1 MTTAIDADTP
11 APVLTPGGGPAR
23 RNRSLKQVD
32 FWTFVSLA
40 LLVLF
45 GLFLIYPLWGVL
57 KESVVSG
64 EGEFTLEYFVDF
76 FAKSYYF
83 STIFN
88 SFILSIA
95 VTAVA
100 LLIGIPFSYF
110 YTYVKLR
117 GQKLLFVGAVLSC
130 MSAPFIGAYSWI
142 LLLGRNGLVTSTI
155 KSVFPWI
162 DVPSIYGFGGL
173 VLVLSLKLFPL
184 VSVYMNGA
192 FRSIDNSLVEA
203 ASLMGSTGL
212 KRILTVSLRLTV
224 PTMLAASLLVFMR
237 TFADFGTPLLIGE
250 GFRTFTV
257 EIYNQYLGESGGNH
271 NFAAAIG
278 IIGVIVT
285 AVVFW
290 FQKYAAGKFTFTLK
304 SSAPVV
310 RVKPRGIRG
319 ALIYVYMYALVG
331 LSILPQFYVMY
342 LSFRNSNASVFL
354 DGYSFANYELAMDR
368 LLVRST
374 LNTIWFGTISM
385 AIIVVI
391 SVLIAYLV
399 VRRSNV
405 VNNFL
410 DTMAMIPYIL
420 PGAVIGIALVI
431 AFNGQPLVLTGTAA
445 IMILALVIRRMPY
458 TIRSATATLMHIP
471 MSMEEASRSLGA
483 SKFKTFRKIT
493 VPMMANGITSGAI
506 LSFVAIVTEMAAGII
521 LYNNQT
527 ITLTMSA
534 YVAIARGNYGLACA
548 FATVL
553 TVLTAI
559 VLFVYLRFTREEDVT
574 M

>member
-1 MTTAIDADTP
+1 MSAT
-11 APVLTPGGGPAR
+11 LTPGVEAPAATPR
-23 RNRSLKQVD
+23 AKKGLKQPD
-32 FWTFVSLA
+32 FWTIVSLA
-40 LLVLF
+40 LLLLF
-45 GLFLIYPLWGVL
+45 GAFLIYPLFGVL
-57 KESVVSG
+57 KESVVNG
-64 EGEFTLEYFVDF
+64 EGDFTLEYFVTF

-83 STIFN
+83 QTITN
-88 SFILSIA
+88 SFVLSIA
-95 VTAVA
+95 VTLVSLA
-100 LLIGIPFSYF
+100 IGIPFSYF
-110 YTYVKLR
+110 YTYFKLR
-117 GQKLLFVGAVLSC
+117 GQKLLFIGAVLSC
-130 MSAPFIGAYSWI
+130 MSAPFIGAYAWI
-142 LLLGRNGLVTSTI
+142 LLMGRSGLVTQVMGAI
-155 KSVFPWI
+155 LPWI
-162 DVPSIYGFGGL
+162 EMGSIYGFGGL

-192 FRSIDNSLVEA
+192 FRSIDNSLLEA
-203 ASLMGSTGL
+203 ASLMGSSGL
-212 KRILTVSLRLTV
+212 KRIMFVTLRLTV

-257 EIYNQYLGESGGNH
+257 EIYNQYLGEAGGNH

-278 IIGVIVT
+278 MIGVFVT

-290 FQKYAAGKFTFTLK
+290 FQKYAAGKFSFTLK
-304 SSAPVV
+304 ASSPIV
-310 RVKPRGIRG
+310 RVKPRGIG
-319 ALIYVYMYALVG
+319 GVFIYVYMYALVG
-331 LSILPQFYVMY
+331 LALLPQIYVMY

-354 DGYSFANYELAMDR
+354 PGYSFDNYVLAMDR
-368 LLVRST
+368 LLIRST
-374 LNTIWFGTISM
+374 LNTLWFGFISM
-385 AIIVVI
+385 VIIIVL

-399 VRRSNV
+399 VRRSNA

-431 AFNGQPLVLTGTAA
+431 AFNGAPLALTGTAA

-534 YVAIARGNYGLACA
+534 YVAITRGNYGLACA

-553 TVLTAI
+553 TVLTAL
-559 VLFVYLRFTREEDVT
+559 VLLVYLRFTREEDVK

>member
-1 MTTAIDADTP
+1 MSAT
-11 APVLTPGGGPAR
+11 LTPGVEAPAATPR
-23 RNRSLKQVD
+23 KKRELKQVD
-32 FWTFVSLA
+32 FWTIVSLA
-40 LLVLF
+40 LLALF
-45 GLFLIYPLWGVL
+45 GVFLIYPLWQVL
-57 KESVVSG
+57 KESVVNG
-64 EGEFTLEYFVDF
+64 EGEFTLQYFVDF

-83 STIFN
+83 STIYN
-88 SFILSIA
+88 SFVLSIA
-95 VTAVA
+95 VTLVS

-110 YTYVKLR
+110 YTYFKLR
-117 GQKLLFVGAVLSC
+117 GQKLLFIGAVLSC
-130 MSAPFIGAYSWI
+130 MSAPFIGAYAWI
-142 LLLGRNGLVTSTI
+142 LLMGRNGLVTQVMGTI
-155 KSVFPWI
+155 FPWLEMG
-162 DVPSIYGFGGL
+162 SIYGFGGL
-173 VLVLSLKLFPL
+173 VFVLSLKLFPL

-192 FRSIDNSLVEA
+192 FRSIDNSLLEA
-203 ASLMGSTGL
+203 ASLMGSSGL
-212 KRILTVSLRLTV
+212 KRILTVTLRLTV

-250 GFRTFTV
+250 GYRTFTV
-257 EIYNQYLGESGGNH
+257 EIYNQYLGETGTNH

-278 IIGVIVT
+278 VIGVVVT
-285 AVVFW
+285 AIVFW
-290 FQKYAAGKFTFTLK
+290 FQKYAAGKFSFTLK
-304 SSAPVV
+304 ASAPIQ
-310 RVKPRGIRG
+310 RIKPRGITSI
-319 ALIYVYMYALVG
+319 LIHLYMYVVVALAF
-331 LSILPQFYVMY
+331 LPQVYVMY

-354 DGYSFANYELAMDR
+354 DGYSFKNYENAMDR

-374 LNTIWFGTISM
+374 LNTLWFGTISM
-385 AIIVVI
+385 AIIIVL

-399 VRRSNV
+399 VRRSNF
-405 VNNFL
+405 VNGFI

-420 PGAVIGIALVI
+420 PGAVIGISLI
-431 AFNGQPLVLTGTAA
+431 LAFNGRPLALTGTAA
-445 IMILALVIRRMPY
+445 VMILALVIRRMPY

-483 SKFKTFRKIT
+483 SKLKTIRKIT

-534 YVAIARGNYGLACA
+534 YVAITRGNYGLACA
-548 FATVL
+548 FSTVL

-559 VLFVYLRFTREEDVT
+559 VLLVYLKFTREEDVK

>member
-1 MTTAIDADTP
+1 MSAT
-11 APVLTPGGGPAR
+11 LTPGVEAPAATPR
-23 RNRSLKQVD
+23 KKRELKQVD
-32 FWTFVSLA
+32 FWTIVSLA
-40 LLVLF
+40 LLALF
-45 GLFLIYPLWGVL
+45 GVFLIYPLWQVL
-57 KESVVSG
+57 KESVVNG
-64 EGEFTLEYFVDF
+64 EGEFTLQYFVDF

-83 STIFN
+83 STIYN
-88 SFILSIA
+88 SFVLSIA
-95 VTAVA
+95 VTLVS

-110 YTYVKLR
+110 YTYFKLR
-117 GQKLLFVGAVLSC
+117 GQKLLFIGAVLSC
-130 MSAPFIGAYSWI
+130 MSAPFIGAYAWI
-142 LLLGRNGLVTSTI
+142 LLMGRNGLVTQVMGTI
-155 KSVFPWI
+155 FPWI
-162 DVPSIYGFGGL
+162 EMGSIYGFGGL
-173 VLVLSLKLFPL
+173 VFVLSLKLFPL

-192 FRSIDNSLVEA
+192 FRSIDNSLLEA
-203 ASLMGSTGL
+203 ASLMGSSGL
-212 KRILTVSLRLTV
+212 KRILTVTLRLTV

-250 GFRTFTV
+250 GYRTFTV
-257 EIYNQYLGESGGNH
+257 EIYNQYLGETGTNH

-278 IIGVIVT
+278 VIGVVVT
-285 AVVFW
+285 AIVFW
-290 FQKYAAGKFTFTLK
+290 FQKYAAGKFSFTLK
-304 SSAPVV
+304 ASAPIQ
-310 RVKPRGIRG
+310 RIKPRGIKSI
-319 ALIYVYMYALVG
+319 LIHLYMYVVVALAF
-331 LSILPQFYVMY
+331 LPQVYVMY

-354 DGYSFANYELAMDR
+354 DGYSFKNYENAMDR

-374 LNTIWFGTISM
+374 LNTLWFGTISM
-385 AIIVVI
+385 AIIVVL

-399 VRRSNV
+399 VRRSNF
-405 VNNFL
+405 VNGFI

-420 PGAVIGIALVI
+420 PGAVIGISLI
-431 AFNGQPLVLTGTAA
+431 LAFNGQPLALTGTAA
-445 IMILALVIRRMPY
+445 VMILALVIRRMPY

-483 SKFKTFRKIT
+483 SKLKTFRKIT

-534 YVAIARGNYGLACA
+534 YVAITRGNYGLACA
-548 FATVL
+548 FSTVL

-559 VLFVYLRFTREEDVT
+559 VLLVYLKFTREEDVK

>member
-1 MTTAIDADTP
+1 MSAT
-11 APVLTPGGGPAR
+11 LTPGVEAPVQTPR
-23 RNRSLKQVD
+23 KKRELKQLD
-32 FWTFVSLA
+32 FWTIVTLA

-45 GLFLIYPLWGVL
+45 GAFLIFPLWQVL
-57 KESVVSG
+57 KESVVNG
-64 EGEFTLEYFVDF
+64 EGEFTLQYFVDF

-83 STIFN
+83 STIYN
-88 SFILSIA
+88 SFVLSIA
-95 VTAVA
+95 VTLVSLA
-100 LLIGIPFSYF
+100 IGIPFSYF
-110 YTYVKLR
+110 YTYFKLR
-117 GQKLLFVGAVLSC
+117 GQKLLFIGAVLSC
-130 MSAPFIGAYSWI
+130 MSAPFIGAYAWI
-142 LLLGRNGLVTSTI
+142 LLMGRNGLVTQIMGT
-155 KSVFPWI
+155 VFPWI
-162 DVPSIYGFGGL
+162 EMGSIYGFGGL
-173 VLVLSLKLFPL
+173 VFVLSLKLFPL

-192 FRSIDNSLVEA
+192 FRSIDNSLLEA
-203 ASLMGSTGL
+203 ASLMGSSGL
-212 KRILTVSLRLTV
+212 KRILTVTLRLTV

-250 GFRTFTV
+250 GYRTFTV
-257 EIYNQYLGESGGNH
+257 EIYNQYLGETGTNH

-278 IIGVIVT
+278 VIGVIVT
-285 AVVFW
+285 AIVFW
-290 FQKYAAGKFTFTLK
+290 FQKYAAGKFSFTLK
-304 SSAPVV
+304 ASAPIQ
-310 RVKPRGIRG
+310 RIKPRGLKSIG
-319 ALIYVYMYALVG
+319 MHVYMYVIVG
-331 LSILPQFYVMY
+331 LAFLPQIYVMY
-342 LSFRNSNASVFL
+342 LSFRKSNASVFL
-354 DGYSFANYELAMDR
+354 PGYSFQNYENAMDR

-374 LNTIWFGTISM
+374 LNTLWFGTISM
-385 AIIVVI
+385 AIIIVL

-399 VRRSNV
+399 VRRSNFA
-405 VNNFL
+405 NNFI

-420 PGAVIGIALVI
+420 PGAVIGIALI
-431 AFNGQPLVLTGTAA
+431 LAFNGQPLALTGTAA

-483 SKFKTFRKIT
+483 SKLKTFRKIT

-534 YVAIARGNYGLACA
+534 YVAITRGNYGLACA
-548 FATVL
+548 FSTVL

-559 VLFVYLRFTREEDVT
+559 VLLVYLKFTREEDVK

>member
-1 MTTAIDADTP
+1 MT
-11 APVLTPGGGPAR
+11 VLTPEKTGR
-23 RNRSLKQVD
+23 QKKSLTQPD
-32 FWTFVSLA
+32 FWTIVSLA
-40 LLVLF
+40 LLALF
-45 GLFLIYPLWGVL
+45 TLFLIYPLWEVL
-57 KESVVSG
+57 KESVVNG
-64 EGEFTLEYFVDF
+64 EGEFTLEYFVTF
-76 FAKSYYF
+76 FAKNYYF
-83 STIFN
+83 STIIN
-88 SFILSIA
+88 SFVLSIA
-95 VTAVA
+95 VTLVSLA
-100 LLIGIPFSYF
+100 IGIPFSYF
-110 YTYVKLR
+110 YTYFKLR
-117 GQKLLFVGAVLSC
+117 GQRMLFIGAVLSC
-130 MSAPFIGAYSWI
+130 MSAPFIGAYAWI
-142 LLLGRNGLVTSTI
+142 LLMGRSGLVTEVI
-155 KSVFPWI
+155 QAILPW
-162 DVPSIYGFGGL
+162 VEVGSIYGFGGL

-192 FRSIDNSLVEA
+192 FRSVDTSLLEA

-212 KRILTVSLRLTV
+212 RRILTVTLRLTV

-257 EIYNQYLGESGGNH
+257 EIYNQYLGETGTNH

-278 IIGVIVT
+278 VIGVVVT

-304 SSAPVV
+304 SSAPVI
-310 RVKPRGIRG
+310 RIKPRGLG
-319 ALIYVYMYALVG
+319 GVFIYVYMYALVG
-331 LSILPQFYVMY
+331 LAFLPQVYVMY
-342 LSFRNSNASVFL
+342 LSFRNSNSSVFL
-354 DGYSFANYELAMDR
+354 PGYSFDNYLQAMDR

-374 LNTIWFGTISM
+374 LNTLWFGTISM
-385 AIIVVI
+385 IIIIVI
-391 SVLIAYLV
+391 AVLIAYLV
-399 VRRSNV
+399 VRRSNA
-405 VNNFL
+405 VNNFI

-420 PGAVIGIALVI
+420 PGAVIGIGLVV
-431 AFNGQPLVLTGTAA
+431 AFNKQPLALTGTAA

-471 MSMEEASRSLGA
+471 MSMEEAARSLGA
-483 SKFKTFRKIT
+483 SKFKTFRAIT

-506 LSFVAIVTEMAAGII
+506 LSFVAIVTEMSAGII

-534 YVAIARGNYGLACA
+534 YVAITRGNYGLACA

-559 VLFVYLRFTREEDVT
+559 VLLVYLRFTREEDVK

>member
-1 MTTAIDADTP
+1 MSAT
-11 APVLTPGGGPAR
+11 LTPGVEAPAPKSR
-23 RNRSLKQVD
+23 AKREMKQLD
-32 FWTFVSLA
+32 FWTIVSLA

-45 GLFLIYPLWGVL
+45 GAFLIYPLFGVF
-57 KESVVSG
+57 KESVVNG
-64 EGEFTLEYFVDF
+64 EGEFTLQYFIDF

-83 STIFN
+83 STILN
-88 SFILSIA
+88 SFWLSIA
-95 VTAVA
+95 VTLVSLA
-100 LLIGIPFSYF
+100 IGIPFSYF
-110 YTYVKLR
+110 YTYFKLR
-117 GQKLLFVGAVLSC
+117 GQKLLFIGAVLSC
-130 MSAPFIGAYSWI
+130 MSAPFIGAYAWI
-142 LLLGRNGLVTSTI
+142 LLMGRNGLVTQI
-155 KSVFPWI
+155 MQAILPFI
-162 DVPSIYGFGGL
+162 EAGSIYGFGGL

-192 FRSIDNSLVEA
+192 FRSIDNSLLEA

-212 KRILTVSLRLTV
+212 RRILFVTLRLTV

-257 EIYNQYLGESGGNH
+257 EIYNQYLGEAGGNH

-278 IIGVIVT
+278 MIGVAVT
-285 AVVFW
+285 AIVFW
-290 FQKYAAGKFTFTLK
+290 FQKYAAGKFSFTLK
-304 SSAPVV
+304 ASAPIQ
-310 RVKPRGIRG
+310 RIAPRGLG
-319 ALIYVYMYALVG
+319 GFFIYLYMYALVG
-331 LSILPQFYVMY
+331 LAFLPQVYVMY

-354 DGYSFANYELAMDR
+354 PGYSFDNYVMAMDR

-374 LNTIWFGTISM
+374 LNTLWFGFISM
-385 AIIVVI
+385 VIIIVI

-399 VRRSNV
+399 VRRPNA

-431 AFNGQPLVLTGTAA
+431 AFNGQPLALTGTAV

-471 MSMEEASRSLGA
+471 MSMEEAARSLGA
-483 SKFKTFRKIT
+483 SKFKAFRRIT

-534 YVAIARGNYGLACA
+534 YVAITRGNYGLACA
-548 FATVL
+548 FSTVL

-559 VLFVYLRFTREEDVT
+559 VLLVYLRFTREEDVK

>member
-1 MTTAIDADTP
+1 MSAT
-11 APVLTPGGGPAR
+11 LTPGVEAPAATPR
-23 RNRSLKQVD
+23 KKRELKQVD
-32 FWTFVSLA
+32 FWTIVSLA
-40 LLVLF
+40 LLALF
-45 GLFLIYPLWGVL
+45 GVFLIYPLWQVL
-57 KESVVSG
+57 KESVVNG
-64 EGEFTLEYFVDF
+64 EGEFTLQYFVDF

-83 STIFN
+83 STIYN
-88 SFILSIA
+88 SFVLSIA
-95 VTAVA
+95 VTLVS

-110 YTYVKLR
+110 YTYFKLR
-117 GQKLLFVGAVLSC
+117 GQKLLFIGAVLSC
-130 MSAPFIGAYSWI
+130 MSAPFIGAYAWI
-142 LLLGRNGLVTSTI
+142 LLMGRNGLVTQVMGTI
-155 KSVFPWI
+155 FPWI
-162 DVPSIYGFGGL
+162 EMGSIYGFGGL
-173 VLVLSLKLFPL
+173 VFVLSLKLFPL

-192 FRSIDNSLVEA
+192 FRSIDNSLLEA
-203 ASLMGSTGL
+203 ASLMGSSGL
-212 KRILTVSLRLTV
+212 KRILTVTLRLTV

-250 GFRTFTV
+250 GYRTFTV
-257 EIYNQYLGESGGNH
+257 EIYNQYLGETGTNH

-278 IIGVIVT
+278 VIGVVVT
-285 AVVFW
+285 AIVFW
-290 FQKYAAGKFTFTLK
+290 FQKYAAGKFSFTLK
-304 SSAPVV
+304 ASAPIQ
-310 RVKPRGIRG
+310 RIKPRGIKSI
-319 ALIYVYMYALVG
+319 LIHLYMYVVVALAF
-331 LSILPQFYVMY
+331 LPQVYVMY

-354 DGYSFANYELAMDR
+354 DGYSFKNYENAMDR

-374 LNTIWFGTISM
+374 LNTLWFGTISM
-385 AIIVVI
+385 AIIIVL

-399 VRRSNV
+399 VRRSNF
-405 VNNFL
+405 VNGFI

-420 PGAVIGIALVI
+420 PGAVIGISLI
-431 AFNGQPLVLTGTAA
+431 LAFNGQPLALTGTAA
-445 IMILALVIRRMPY
+445 VMILALVIRRMPY

-483 SKFKTFRKIT
+483 SKLKTFRKIT

-534 YVAIARGNYGLACA
+534 YVAITRGNYGLACA
-548 FATVL
+548 FSTVL

-559 VLFVYLRFTREEDVT
+559 VLLVYLKFTREEDVK

>member
-1 MTTAIDADTP
+1 MSAT
-11 APVLTPGGGPAR
+11 LTPGVEAPAATPR
-23 RNRSLKQVD
+23 TKRELKQVD
-32 FWTFVSLA
+32 FWTIVSLA
-40 LLVLF
+40 LLALF
-45 GLFLIYPLWGVL
+45 GVFLIYPLWQVL
-57 KESVVSG
+57 KESVVNG
-64 EGEFTLEYFVDF
+64 EGEFTLQYFVDF

-83 STIFN
+83 STIYN
-88 SFILSIA
+88 SFVLSIA
-95 VTAVA
+95 VTLVS

-110 YTYVKLR
+110 YTYFKLR
-117 GQKLLFVGAVLSC
+117 GQKLLFIGAVLSC
-130 MSAPFIGAYSWI
+130 MSAPFIGAYAWI
-142 LLLGRNGLVTSTI
+142 LLMGRNGLVTQVMGTI
-155 KSVFPWI
+155 FPWI
-162 DVPSIYGFGGL
+162 EMGSIYGFGGL
-173 VLVLSLKLFPL
+173 VFVLSLKLFPL

-192 FRSIDNSLVEA
+192 FRSIDNSLLEA
-203 ASLMGSTGL
+203 ASLMGSSGL
-212 KRILTVSLRLTV
+212 KRILTVTLRLTV

-250 GFRTFTV
+250 GYRTFTV
-257 EIYNQYLGESGGNH
+257 EIYNQYLGETGTNH

-278 IIGVIVT
+278 VIGVVVT
-285 AVVFW
+285 AIVFW
-290 FQKYAAGKFTFTLK
+290 FQKYAAGKFSFTLK
-304 SSAPVV
+304 ASAPIQ
-310 RVKPRGIRG
+310 RIKPRGIKSI
-319 ALIYVYMYALVG
+319 LIHLYMYVVVALAF
-331 LSILPQFYVMY
+331 LPQVYVMY

-354 DGYSFANYELAMDR
+354 DGYSFKNYENAMDR

-374 LNTIWFGTISM
+374 LNTLWFGTISM
-385 AIIVVI
+385 AIIIVL

-399 VRRSNV
+399 VRRSNF
-405 VNNFL
+405 VNGFI

-420 PGAVIGIALVI
+420 PGAVIGISLI
-431 AFNGQPLVLTGTAA
+431 LAFNGQPLALTGTAA
-445 IMILALVIRRMPY
+445 VMILALVIRRMPY

-483 SKFKTFRKIT
+483 SKLKTFRKIT

-534 YVAIARGNYGLACA
+534 YVAITRGNYGLACA
-548 FATVL
+548 FSTVL

-559 VLFVYLRFTREEDVT
+559 VLLVYLKFTREEDVK